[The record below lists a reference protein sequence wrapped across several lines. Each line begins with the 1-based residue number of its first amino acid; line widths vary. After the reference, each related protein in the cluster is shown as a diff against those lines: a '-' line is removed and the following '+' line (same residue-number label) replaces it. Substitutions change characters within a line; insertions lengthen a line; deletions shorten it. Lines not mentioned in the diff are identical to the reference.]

1 MIAKF
6 EENVCSRKRTLSSP
20 PIAHTAAEDERM
32 DEDRM
37 DEFLPKWES
46 STLKSMPSVLRGK
59 VFHGAKLS
67 RSWVSLPG
75 ASGP

>member
-1 MIAKF
+1 M
-6 EENVCSRKRTLSSP
+6 
-20 PIAHTAAEDERM
+20 HAAADEERM
-32 DEDRM
+32 DEDRI

-46 STLKSMPSVLRGK
+46 STLKSMLSVLRGA
-59 VFHGAKLS
+59 VFHRDKLS

>member
-1 MIAKF
+1 MFKNPNIIIAA
-6 EENVCSRKRTLSSP
+6 
-20 PIAHTAAEDERM
+20 IAHTAADEERM

-46 STLKSMPSVLRGK
+46 STLKSMLSVLRAK
-59 VFHGAKLS
+59 VFHRDKLS